1 MEKSNLI
8 KDNHLVKVK
17 KIGNDLELYN
27 INTCNYKPTIKKLQ
41 GRKHIILRTGEI
53 VEEKQSLLRGENTRT
68 LLESNIRLRDLIK
81 ENTIEL
87 WKTLLI
93 TLTYRDKILDIKK
106 IKLDFKHFI
115 NYLRKHFTQFGNIEY
130 IQAIEP
136 FDDLQGYH
144 LHAILFFNDS
154 KAKVF
159 MDFEVLEKAW
169 KNGFASICQPKDEKS
184 MYLYITPHLENE
196 VSDKNIDMHQKA
208 LNQMQLPAGTNL
220 YSYSKGIRKP
230 QIWTDNYAEVKKYLV
245 ENKYV
250 YQRENIYKNEM
261 STIKGNNLYYCKE
274 FYKKEMDVK
283 PKRKPI

>member
-17 KIGNDLELYN
+17 IIGNDLELYN

-93 TLTYRDKILDIKK
+93 TLTYRDKMLDIRK

-130 IQAIEP
+130 IQVIEP

-154 KAKVF
+154 KGKVF

-169 KNGFASICQPKDEKS
+169 KNGFVSICQPKDEKS
-184 MYLYITPHLENE
+184 TYLYITPHLENE

-261 STIKGNNLYYCKE
+261 STLKGNNLYYCKE
-274 FYKKEMDVK
+274 FYKKEK
-283 PKRKPI
+283 